1 MSKCTWYQKSLP
13 KKIFSHENK
22 EVSFILNLI
31 FFLISISIILFF
43 KNYLPFPLVLV
54 RVTLHTLHHISV
66 WK

>member
-31 FFLISISIILFF
+31 FFNYYYFFFF
-43 KNYLPFPLVLV
+43 KDYLPFPLVLV